1 MITVAHFLSEQY
13 SLFDSLRTL
22 PFSLI
27 PCGTATLSVLRV
39 QIRNFQVMRGFV
51 SERSFFHPI
60 HFNDAE
66 CNEICL

>member
-51 SERSFFHPI
+51 SERSFPSNPF
-60 HFNDAE
+60 
-66 CNEICL
+66 